1 MSSRPDEHVLVPGTP
16 GESVPLV
23 LLHGSD
29 GSESDLLHL
38 AHRLSPD
45 STRLGL
51 RGKVQTPG
59 GRAFFRRHPD
69 RRVDEDDLRA
79 RMSVLREVIMLSA
92 PDLRGALPVAVGFS
106 NGAIMGAAL
115 LMSYPDL
122 FSGVVLFRP
131 LSPFAVP
138 PAVDLGGVPVL
149 VLDGAHDER
158 RSAGDG
164 ARLARDL
171 RGMHAAVTHE
181 VLPVGHAISPQD
193 ESMARAW
200 LRSSFP

>member
-1 MSSRPDEHVLVPGTP
+1 M
-16 GESVPLV
+16 

-29 GSESDLLHL
+29 GSESDLLDL
-38 AHRLSPD
+38 AHRLSPT

-51 RGKVQTPG
+51 RGKVQMPG
-59 GRAFFRRHPD
+59 GHAFFRRHPD

-79 RMSVLREVIMLSA
+79 RMPELREAITMSA
-92 PDLRGALPVAVGFS
+92 PDLRGAVPVAVGFS

-138 PAVDLGGVPVL
+138 PPVDLGGAPVL
-149 VLDGAHDER
+149 VLDGDHDER

-164 ARLARDL
+164 SRLARDL
-171 RGMHAAVTHE
+171 RSMHAAVTHE
-181 VLPVGHAISPQD
+181 ALPAGHAISAQD
-193 ESMARAW
+193 ESTARTW